1 MTNLLQIKTYA
12 SVLVETLCELKVDS
26 IFGYPGA
33 SVLSIYNELSKVHE
47 IKHYLVRHEQA
58 AVHAAE
64 GYARASGKTGVV
76 LVTSGPGF
84 TNTITGIANAYAD
97 STPLVILAGD
107 VSTANKQ
114 GKIFQNVDITSI
126 TKSCSKKIFNLTDSD
141 DIASVIKEAFKE
153 ASTGVKGPV
162 VVILPRNILENEYT
176 NNKPQTTPQPEIHTQ
191 DFSKE
196 IEELILSKKADMVIG
211 DRLSSTYFEEN
222 KRRFHNSG
230 NKLVRK
236 LINTIFNSDI
246 SDIMTGMRGFSYEF
260 VKSFPISSKE
270 FEIETEMTIFALNHN
285 FLIKEL
291 PIEYRDRMDGSE
303 SKLNTFSDGYK
314 VISLLFGLFR
324 DIRPLFFFSLV
335 TLVLLIIAG
344 LYFFP
349 ILIDFYRTGFVEKVP
364 TLITVGVVAIVAVI
378 IFFTG
383 VVLHVIRKQH
393 DENFE
398 HHLNLIAQ
406 NKKR

>member
-1 MTNLLQIKTYA
+1 MKTA
-12 SVLVETLCELKVDS
+12 VLIPC
-26 IFGYPGA
+26 
-33 SVLSIYNELSKVHE
+33 YNEELT
-47 IKHYLVRHEQA
+47 IK
-58 AVHAAE
+58 
-64 GYARASGKTGVV
+64 K
-76 LVTSGPGF
+76 
-84 TNTITGIANAYAD
+84 
-97 STPLVILAGD
+97 VILDFKKTLPKAD
-107 VSTANKQ
+107 IYVYDNNSTDNSYEIAKDTGAIVKREYRQ
-114 GKIFQNVDITSI
+114 GKGNVVRSMFRDIDADCYI
-126 TKSCSKKIFNLTDSD
+126 LVDGD
-141 DIASVIKEAFKE
+141 DTYPAEA
-153 ASTGVKGPV
+153 
-162 VVILPRNILENEYT
+162 
-176 NNKPQTTPQPEIHTQ
+176 
-191 DFSKE
+191 SKE

-236 LINTIFNSDI
+236 LINTIFKSDI

>member
-1 MTNLLQIKTYA
+1 MKTA
-12 SVLVETLCELKVDS
+12 VLIPC
-26 IFGYPGA
+26 
-33 SVLSIYNELSKVHE
+33 YNEELT
-47 IKHYLVRHEQA
+47 IK
-58 AVHAAE
+58 
-64 GYARASGKTGVV
+64 K
-76 LVTSGPGF
+76 
-84 TNTITGIANAYAD
+84 
-97 STPLVILAGD
+97 VILDFKKALPKAD
-107 VSTANKQ
+107 IHVYDNNSTDNSYEIAKDTGAIVKREYRQ
-114 GKIFQNVDITSI
+114 GKGNVVRSMFRDIDADCYI
-126 TKSCSKKIFNLTDSD
+126 LVDGD
-141 DIASVIKEAFKE
+141 DTYPAEA
-153 ASTGVKGPV
+153 
-162 VVILPRNILENEYT
+162 
-176 NNKPQTTPQPEIHTQ
+176 
-191 DFSKE
+191 SKE

-236 LINTIFNSDI
+236 LINTIFKSDI

-324 DIRPLFFFSLV
+324 DIKPLFFFSLV

>member
-1 MTNLLQIKTYA
+1 MKTA
-12 SVLVETLCELKVDS
+12 VLIPC
-26 IFGYPGA
+26 
-33 SVLSIYNELSKVHE
+33 YNEELT
-47 IKHYLVRHEQA
+47 IK
-58 AVHAAE
+58 
-64 GYARASGKTGVV
+64 K
-76 LVTSGPGF
+76 
-84 TNTITGIANAYAD
+84 
-97 STPLVILAGD
+97 VILDFKKALPKAD
-107 VSTANKQ
+107 IYVYDNNSTDNSYEIAKDTGAIVKREYRQ
-114 GKIFQNVDITSI
+114 GKGNVVRSMFRDIGADCYI
-126 TKSCSKKIFNLTDSD
+126 LVDGD
-141 DIASVIKEAFKE
+141 DTYPAEA
-153 ASTGVKGPV
+153 
-162 VVILPRNILENEYT
+162 
-176 NNKPQTTPQPEIHTQ
+176 
-191 DFSKE
+191 SKE

-236 LINTIFNSDI
+236 LINTIFKSDI

-324 DIRPLFFFSLV
+324 DIKPLFFFSLV

>member
-1 MTNLLQIKTYA
+1 MKTA
-12 SVLVETLCELKVDS
+12 VLIPC
-26 IFGYPGA
+26 
-33 SVLSIYNELSKVHE
+33 YNEELT
-47 IKHYLVRHEQA
+47 IK
-58 AVHAAE
+58 
-64 GYARASGKTGVV
+64 K
-76 LVTSGPGF
+76 
-84 TNTITGIANAYAD
+84 
-97 STPLVILAGD
+97 VILDFKKALPKAD
-107 VSTANKQ
+107 IYVYDNNSTDNSYEIAKDTGAIVKREYRQ
-114 GKIFQNVDITSI
+114 GKGNVVRSMFRDIDADCYI
-126 TKSCSKKIFNLTDSD
+126 LVDGD
-141 DIASVIKEAFKE
+141 DTYPAEA
-153 ASTGVKGPV
+153 
-162 VVILPRNILENEYT
+162 
-176 NNKPQTTPQPEIHTQ
+176 
-191 DFSKE
+191 SKE

-211 DRLSSTYFEEN
+211 DRLSSTYFKEN

-236 LINTIFNSDI
+236 LINTIFKSDI

-324 DIRPLFFFSLV
+324 DIKPLFFFSLV

>member
-1 MTNLLQIKTYA
+1 MKTA
-12 SVLVETLCELKVDS
+12 VLIPC
-26 IFGYPGA
+26 
-33 SVLSIYNELSKVHE
+33 YNEELT
-47 IKHYLVRHEQA
+47 IK
-58 AVHAAE
+58 
-64 GYARASGKTGVV
+64 K
-76 LVTSGPGF
+76 
-84 TNTITGIANAYAD
+84 
-97 STPLVILAGD
+97 VILDFKKALPKAD
-107 VSTANKQ
+107 IYVYDNNSTDNSYEIAKDTGAIVKREYRQ
-114 GKIFQNVDITSI
+114 GKGNVVRSMFRDIDADCYI
-126 TKSCSKKIFNLTDSD
+126 LVDGD
-141 DIASVIKEAFKE
+141 DTYPAEA
-153 ASTGVKGPV
+153 
-162 VVILPRNILENEYT
+162 
-176 NNKPQTTPQPEIHTQ
+176 
-191 DFSKE
+191 SKE

-270 FEIETEMTIFALNHN
+270 FEIETERTIFALYLN
-285 FLIKEL
+285 FLINEL